1 MKTGKSTNLQWTQQ
15 VLGHLLDVDSKQHA
29 GEDLAHRAFMMLTG
43 QPLKS
48 AGDYWNHAI
57 GVKEH
62 RDALYAVYILSS
74 EARDEQELRQI
85 VKTGK
90 QAVIDYR
97 NSARSLKRLPI
108 KPMYLEESILRHRR
122 MITDGHIDEMVQKAI
137 TEVEENEDPA
147 TSEDAKN
154 LLTEVIIEY
163 VVEER
168 SPSSEPM
175 RELFNW
181 MEKSPERALRVF
193 QLYNADIQQNPNFIG
208 TLLAYCQAD
217 KQGFLEIATE
227 FARTESKTTA
237 QVLIDLLIV
246 SPESR
251 EFLGENEL
259 KEAFELLKATNPE
272 DQKRI
277 YAMMAQHHLIAGAY
291 AECAKT
297 ARGTPSQ
304 YSAAVLNDKQLPE
317 ILKKSPI
324 DARAYLTRL
333 AQNNNVKAESIT
345 ATNGTPHETHP
356 QQTET
361 YTNTNGKQLS
371 FSALEEALLQNT
383 GEILSE
389 LGQGR
394 RIKEIMQMPQY
405 ALKFAQDVTE
415 LKRHPIL
422 TEILKAPPLWK
433 TYKTWR
439 ATTEEPL
446 ITAICHINPFENQ
459 ATQLNQ
465 LRQYMEQNPAGML

>member
-29 GEDLAHRAFMMLTG
+29 GEDLAHRAFMILTG
-43 QPLKS
+43 QPYES

-57 GVKEH
+57 AVKEH
-62 RDALYAVYILSS
+62 RDALYAAYIRSS

-90 QAVIDYR
+90 QAVIDCR

-122 MITDGHIDEMVQKAI
+122 MITNGHIDEMVQKAI

-154 LLTEVIIEY
+154 LLTAVIIEY
-163 VVEER
+163 VVDKR
-168 SPSSEPM
+168 VYAPEPLW
-175 RELFNW
+175 ELFNW
-181 MEKSPERALRVF
+181 MEKSPERALQVF

-217 KQGFLEIATE
+217 KQGVLEIAIE
-227 FARTESKTTA
+227 FARTEGKTTA
-237 QVLIDLLIV
+237 QVLTNL
-246 SPESR
+246 SGG
-251 EFLGENEL
+251 FLGENEL

-277 YAMMAQHHLIAGAY
+277 YAMMAQHPLIAGAY

-297 ARGTPSQ
+297 ARVTPSQ

-317 ILKKSPI
+317 ILKKPPI

-361 YTNTNGKQLS
+361 YTNTNGKQPS

-394 RIKEIMQMPQY
+394 RIKEIMQTMPQY

-459 ATQLNQ
+459 VTQLNH
-465 LRQYMEQNPAGML
+465 LRQYMEQNPAGIL